1 MASIKHL
8 VKRRARSGLAWLLHT
23 TRLRR
28 LFRGSRRG
36 VPVLM
41 FHNVGHPAETDYLPG
56 HMKVGEERLERLLE
70 ALAAGGD
77 STMTVG
83 ELVEAFERGELPRDK
98 VVLTFD
104 DGYRDNHDK
113 LLPLLQRFEAT
124 ATVFVQTGPMQ
135 GRVNWLHHYFWILH
149 RLGPHAVGRK
159 LAEVVESEPLRRQ
172 LLALPADPTAGE
184 YQLKRLLKYEVS
196 TDQRDRLLDEV
207 FRQIGGDDRAL
218 AAQVWL
224 GEAECRA
231 LDRAGVELGAHTV
244 NHLVLSSLTPEEQR
258 REIDESRQD
267 LERWLGHPVR
277 SFAYP
282 YGRSWDYNSDTVA
295 ILREL
300 GFASAITAM
309 PGLNDPRT
317 DRMALRRVAVNEDVP
332 LAEVL
337 CEVDGVF
344 DWLERRGIALRT

>member
-1 MASIKHL
+1 MGSLKHL
-8 VKRRARSGLAWLLHT
+8 LKRKARGGVAWVLHT
-23 TRLRR
+23 TGLRR
-28 LFRGSRRG
+28 MFRGSRRG

-41 FHNVGHPAETDYLPG
+41 FHNVGHPAETDYLPE
-56 HMKVGEERLERLLE
+56 HMKIGEARLSRLLE
-70 ALAAGGD
+70 ELQRSGD

-83 ELVEAFERGELPRDK
+83 ALVEALDRGELPRDR

-113 LLPLLQRFEAT
+113 LLPLLQRFGAT
-124 ATVFVQTGPMQ
+124 ATVYVQTGPMQ

-149 RLGPHAVGRK
+149 RLGPHAVGEK
-159 LAEVVESEPLRRQ
+159 LAAVVDSPDLQAKLRS
-172 LLALPADPTAGE
+172 LPQAPVPGE

-196 TDQRDRLLDEV
+196 TAQRDRLLAQV
-207 FRQIGGDDRAL
+207 FHEIGGDDRAL
-218 AAQVWL
+218 AASVWL

-231 LDRAGVELGAHTV
+231 LDAAGVELGAHTV
-244 NHLVLSSLTPEEQR
+244 NHLVLSSLPADEQR
-258 REIDESRQD
+258 REIDGSRRD

-282 YGRSWDYNSDTVA
+282 YGRSWDYNADTVT

-300 GFASAITAM
+300 GFSSAITAM
-309 PGLNDPRT
+309 PGLNEPRT
-317 DRMALRRVAVNEDVP
+317 DRMELRRVAVNEEIP

-344 DWLERRGIALRT
+344 DWLERRGIGLRT